1 MNRKAITRDTG
12 TARGQSEQTAVH
24 KALAL
29 SLSPLAASLAL
40 ALAAPL
46 QAHAQTGATDAVPA
60 GTSAPAGT
68 TLPSGT
74 GLTPGDTGQGLSLP
88 DLGGGRRID
97 PPVLLPGV
105 RASTTLTDNV
115 GLASAGEEADLFFE
129 VSPYLIASSQR
140 PGATYNVSY
149 QLRNFFRVGD
159 GEFNLFRHNLA
170 ATGSFALIS
179 DNLWLDAS
187 GYMGSVATSIGGAL
201 STDQTA
207 TFGGNTSRFRSFTV
221 SPWYRNNL
229 GRFASY
235 NLRYSYTQTSGN
247 TGLTLADSTQSVSGS
262 IAGIDVGRDWNWQ
275 AFGNFQ
281 RQFYTGG
288 FERDRRGSGVNLS
301 YRVSHTLMVRAGA
314 VYDQIDGVRNEEGD
328 DFGWGPLLGFDWNP
342 NSRLSVSAEIADRY
356 YGTSGSA
363 RVAWSTARSTT
374 GIQFTRGIITNADSA
389 LLAINPLALTANPLG
404 LPNDV
409 LSSLLASGVV
419 LPTGLPITSLLI
431 TDSAQLESRFT
442 AFWGLRGASRSLTLS
457 AWWSKRENG
466 YTLNQPTTSVGGIRG
481 TTTAATSFL
490 QEIRERGL
498 ALTGQQ
504 RLDGRSSLEASI
516 DRRIVETPTL
526 GTETTLTT
534 LRAGVSTVLDSK
546 TTAFAGIRHA
556 QQSASGSGAR
566 YDENAVYGGI
576 DMKFK

>member
-1 MNRKAITRDTG
+1 M
-12 TARGQSEQTAVH
+12 ARSPRI
-24 KALAL
+24 L
-29 SLSPLAASLAL
+29 SLTPLAASLAF
-40 ALAAPL
+40 ALSAPL
-46 QAHAQTGATDAVPA
+46 PAAAQVTTDSSAATGSTLPADGSLPA
-60 GTSAPAGT
+60 GTGLSPGT
-68 TLPSGT
+68 R
-74 GLTPGDTGQGLSLP
+74 DEGLSLP
-88 DLGGGRRID
+88 LLGGERRID

-105 RASTTLTDNV
+105 RATATLTDNV
-115 GLASAGEEADLFFE
+115 RRASAGEDADLFFE

-159 GEFNLFRHNLA
+159 ADFNLFRHNLVA
-170 ATGSFALIS
+170 NGSFALIS

-221 SPWYRNNL
+221 SPWYRDTL
-229 GRFASY
+229 GRWASY
-235 NLRYSYTQTSGN
+235 NLRYSYNHRGGS
-247 TGLTLADSTQSVSGS
+247 TGLTLASSTQSVSGS

-281 RQFYTGG
+281 RQFYDSG
-288 FERDRRGSGVNLS
+288 FERDRRSSGANLS
-301 YRVSHTLMVRAGA
+301 YRFSHTLMLRAGV

-328 DFGWGPLLGFDWNP
+328 DFGYGPLLGFDWNP
-342 NSRLSVSAEIADRY
+342 NSRLSVSADVADRY

-374 GIQFTRGIITNADSA
+374 GLQYTRGVITNADSA
-389 LLAINPLALTANPLG
+389 LLAIDPLALTANPLG
-404 LPNDV
+404 VPNSV
-409 LSSLLASGVV
+409 LGSLLASGVV
-419 LPTGLPITSLLI
+419 LPTGLPITSALI
-431 TDSAQLESRFT
+431 TDSAQLQSRLT

-466 YTLNQPTTSVGGIRG
+466 YTLNLPSTSLGGIRG
-481 TTTAATSFL
+481 TTTTATSFL

-498 ALTGQQ
+498 ALTAQQ
-504 RLDGRSSLEASI
+504 KLDGRSTAEASI
-516 DRRIVETPTL
+516 DRRIVEIPTL

-556 QQSASGSGAR
+556 QQSASGAGTR